1 MEETITELETA
12 KMSVQ
17 NLLADNLCL
26 KAEAR
31 GLKEEAC
38 RNLEQER
45 AKFGAEVG
53 NLQSISTLKGAPFNG
68 TKLEASDAQLM

>member
-1 MEETITELETA
+1 MAIELETA

-17 NLLADNLCL
+17 NLLADNICL

-45 AKFGAEVG
+45 AKFGAEERNLFG
-53 NLQSISTLKGAPFNG
+53 NTPRNEHPF
-68 TKLEASDAQLM
+68 

>member
-53 NLQSISTLKGAPFNG
+53 NL
-68 TKLEASDAQLM
+68 